1 MFQASKCGFVRWVDP
16 PPIHP
21 HAEYIYY
28 LQNRIFDLEIEVS
41 IGNNEEEED
50 DNKGASPPK
59 EPCTNPYCNCPCHNN
74 NGPPILPAPPAP
86 PATGGYYGDCSTQFA
101 KWENY

>member
-28 LQNRIFDLEIEVS
+28 LQNCIFDLEMEVS
-41 IGNNEEEED
+41 SGNNEEEQDE
-50 DNKGASPPK
+50 NKGASSPK
-59 EPCTNPYCNCPCHNN
+59 EPCTNPYCYCPCHKN
-74 NGPPILPAPPAP
+74 NGPPVSPAPPAP
-86 PATGGYYGDCSTQFA
+86 LATGGYYGDGSTQFA